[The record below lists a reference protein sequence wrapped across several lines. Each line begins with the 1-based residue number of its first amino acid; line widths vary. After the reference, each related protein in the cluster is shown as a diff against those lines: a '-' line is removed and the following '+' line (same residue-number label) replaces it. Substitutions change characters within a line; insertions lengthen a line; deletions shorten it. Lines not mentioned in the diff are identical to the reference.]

1 VRSIVGRFLEHTR
14 VFWFLNGGEG
24 PLTARKAGDTD
35 EIVPGSGE
43 VFCASADWMERNFF
57 KRVEV
62 AFPIEHKKLHE
73 RVVREALNSCLKD
86 NTQAWALHADGSY
99 RQLTPDGAEPF
110 SAQASLIKELSE
122 SV

>member
-1 VRSIVGRFLEHTR
+1 
-14 VFWFLNGGEG
+14 
-24 PLTARKAGDTD
+24 

-73 RVVREALNSCLKD
+73 RVVREALNFYLKD
-86 NTQAWALHADGSY
+86 NVQSWVLNADGGY
-99 RQLTPDGAEPF
+99 QLLSPDGAEPW
-110 SAQASLIKELSE
+110 SAQANLIKELSE
-122 SV
+122 SA

>member
-1 VRSIVGRFLEHTR
+1 VVGRFLEHTR

-24 PLTARKAGDTD
+24 PVTARKAGDTD
-35 EIVPGSGE
+35 EIAPGSGE

-73 RVVREALNSCLKD
+73 RVVREALNFSLKD
-86 NTQAWALHADGSY
+86 NTQAWILNADGNY
-99 RQLTPDGAEPF
+99 RLLTPDGAEPW
-110 SAQASLIKELSE
+110 SAQTSLIRELSE
-122 SV
+122 SA